1 MRLSTGS
8 TLLLLV
14 VAVSVQPAH
23 GIAFIT
29 NFLTQMTELGIF
41 GVDNFFLDFYN
52 LFFGK
57 RRLQCAN
64 KIRTLLAN
72 SGPLLEG
79 GYRDDSVMVLPE
91 AGTYIGE
98 SSILEYVKFA
108 DENFSP
114 YVKRGPI
121 NLGEQQKVIG
131 YDGNG
136 QCEYHWFRVSGYSMD
151 EDYVEQS
158 ESHFALPVLT
168 KVFLS
173 YDDNYM
179 TRAYVYYAKPF
190 LEFYFGDQLN
200 TVQVAEYIC
209 GDAALGSAG
218 CRALLGDPPADC
230 VEQLMAK
237 DLTDANLYVDGD
249 SRGCRALHATF
260 VAKNP
265 GHCEHV
271 SLDPTDLDYNGV
283 LKCGISQQLP
293 HSRYFDDGDIER
305 FEAFE
310 REHAI
315 DPSLGYRKLSTIDEP
330 LL

>member
-1 MRLSTGS
+1 MGLSKVS
-8 TLLLLV
+8 SLLLLV
-14 VAVSVQPAH
+14 VALSVQPAH
-23 GIAFIT
+23 GITFIT
-29 NFLTQMTELGIF
+29 DFLNQMTELGLF
-41 GVDNFFLDFYN
+41 GVDNFFVDFYN

-79 GYRDDSVMVLPE
+79 GYRDDSVMILPE
-91 AGTYIGE
+91 AGSYVGE

-114 YVKRGPI
+114 YVKQGPL
-121 NLGEQQKVIG
+121 NLGQQQKVIG

-136 QCEYHWFRVSGYSMD
+136 QCEYHWLRVSGYSMN
-151 EDYVEQS
+151 EEFVES

-173 YDDNYM
+173 FEENYM
-179 TRAYVYYAKPF
+179 TRAYVYYAQPF

-200 TVQVAEYIC
+200 TEKVAEYVC
-209 GDAALGSAG
+209 DQALGSDG
-218 CRALLGDPPADC
+218 CRQLVGDPPADC
-230 VEQLMAK
+230 VEQFLAK
-237 DLTDANLYVDGD
+237 DLTDANFYVDGD

-260 VAKNP
+260 VPKNP

-271 SLDPTDLDYNGV
+271 SLDPTDLDYWGS
-283 LKCGISQQLP
+283 LKCGVSEQLP
-293 HSRYFDDGDIER
+293 HSRFFDDGDIER

-310 REHAI
+310 REYAI
-315 DPSLGYRKLSTIDEP
+315 DPALGYRKLSKIDEP
-330 LL
+330 LV